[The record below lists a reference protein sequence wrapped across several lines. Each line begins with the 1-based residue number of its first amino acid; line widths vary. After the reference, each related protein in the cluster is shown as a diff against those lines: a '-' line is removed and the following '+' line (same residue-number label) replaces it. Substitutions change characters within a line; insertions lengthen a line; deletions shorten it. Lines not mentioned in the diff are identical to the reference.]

1 MSTSALFANQ
11 RETNLASTIALVEDV
26 LAELGHPTPGSRIS
40 EPSALHAWRI
50 PKGSAVTDV
59 TVINRAEFT
68 HLRVSAI
75 VMTLDV
81 KVDRPALFTHL
92 LELNTTLCGAA
103 FGCAGDQVL
112 LVSERTTLDLDRSE
126 VLDTI
131 RRVTTCADE
140 HDDVLVARFGGSIG
154 VA

>member
-1 MSTSALFANQ
+1 MPTSALFANQ
-11 RETNLASTIALVEDV
+11 RETNLSSTLALVEDV
-26 LAELGHPTPGSRIS
+26 LAELGHPAPGSRIS
-40 EPSALHAWRI
+40 DPTALHAWRI
-50 PKGSAVTDV
+50 PKGSAVTHV
-59 TVINRAEFT
+59 TLIHRAEFT

-75 VMTLDV
+75 VMTLNA
-81 KVDRPALFTHL
+81 KVDRPALFAHL
-92 LELNTTLCGAA
+92 LELNTTLCGTA
-103 FGCAGDQVL
+103 FGSAGDQIV

-140 HDDVLVARFGGSIG
+140 HDDVLVARFGGSLG